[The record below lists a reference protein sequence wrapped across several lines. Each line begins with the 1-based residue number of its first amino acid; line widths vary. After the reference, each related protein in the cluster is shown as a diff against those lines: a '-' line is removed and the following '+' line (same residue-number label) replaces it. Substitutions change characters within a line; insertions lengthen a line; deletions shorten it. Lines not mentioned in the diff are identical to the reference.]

1 MPKVAIIGTGPSG
14 LAAAK
19 ALAEHQIEPVVL
31 EGALNIGGMWAGEGR
46 GAWSSDMRTNL
57 SHYSCAFSD
66 FPWPPGSEVF
76 PVRSEIIKYLTAYA
90 AEFNLLNFIHFGV
103 RVSSVRAVGAHGW
116 RLDMTYGDQQET
128 GVFDYVIM
136 ATGFFSAPYTPQFE
150 GLDRFRGEIRHA
162 AQCDSAAANRNAF
175 TGKRVLVVGAA
186 FSGTEI
192 ACQIAS
198 YAVMVT
204 VSLRRPVWFIP
215 RFVSARSGGRR
226 HPWDLV
232 FFNRSQENRL
242 LRKPHLFLAEIGGDP
257 GAVSPEL
264 AFAPGQDPP
273 TNMVVTD
280 DFLRDVAEGA
290 VRVKRTAT
298 LRFDERG
305 VIFADGA
312 RSDLDAVV
320 MCTGYTTALPLF
332 DQSVLT
338 ALDFDASD
346 QLQPTLL
353 HKQVFHPALP
363 GLFFVGHYRGPY
375 FTIMEL
381 QARWVARILAG
392 ELPPP
397 SKEAMRNGVE
407 EERSIRLAY
416 PRPQFPYADFVGL
429 ADALA
434 REVGVL
440 PKLPA
445 DHPLQPFLTRGPV
458 IAAHYRLSGPHAKP
472 MLAESMIRATP
483 APLLEI
489 ADAAASSI
497 AAECARDAP
506 AERAMSALTGLWSI
520 DRTVE
525 PGGRFAGTARFTP
538 LSDGRLLYAE
548 TGTLRL
554 PDGTELKAGNR
565 YVYTLRDG
573 AIEVTFA
580 DGGNAGAHF
589 IDIAF
594 SPTQTGVWPLQA
606 AGGHLCRLDQYD
618 AIFRLESPDRY
629 TMTYVVSGPRK
640 GYVSRSVYTRL
651 AGAPD

>member
-31 EGALNIGGMWAGEGR
+31 EGALNFGGMWAGEGR

-90 AEFNLLNFIHFGV
+90 AEFNLLKFIHFGV
-103 RVSSVRAVGAHGW
+103 QVTSVRAVGPHGW
-116 RLDMTYGDQQET
+116 RLDMVYSGQQET
-128 GVFDYVIM
+128 EVFDDVII
-136 ATGFFSAPYTPQFE
+136 ATGFFSVPYTPEFE
-150 GLDRFRGEIRHA
+150 GLGQFRGEIRHA
-162 AQCDSAAANRNAF
+162 AQCNSAAANRDAF

-192 ACQIAS
+192 ACQIAP
-198 YAVMVT
+198 YVAMVT
-204 VSLRRPVWFIP
+204 VSLRRPMWFIP
-215 RFVSARSGGRR
+215 RFVAARPGGHRY
-226 HPWDLV
+226 PYDLV
-232 FFNRSQENRL
+232 FFNRSPENRL
-242 LRKPHLFLAEIGGDP
+242 LRKPHLFLSEIGGDP
-257 GAVSPEL
+257 GTVSPEL
-264 AFAPGQDPP
+264 AFPPDQDPP
-273 TNMVVTD
+273 TNMVITD
-280 DFLRDVAEGA
+280 DFLRDVGEGI

-298 LRFDERG
+298 LCFDERG
-305 VIFADGA
+305 VIFADGT

-332 DQSVLT
+332 EKSVLT
-338 ALDFDASD
+338 TVEFEASD

-353 HKQVFHPALP
+353 HKLVFHPALP
-363 GLFFVGHYRGPY
+363 GLCFVGHYRGPY

-381 QARWVARILAG
+381 QARWIARILAG

-397 SKEAMRNGVE
+397 SEEAMRNGIE
-407 EERSIRLAY
+407 EERSIRLAN
-416 PRPQFPYADFVGL
+416 PRPQFPYGDFVGL

-440 PKLPA
+440 PKLPP
-445 DHPLQPFLTRGPV
+445 DHPLQPIVARGSV

-472 MLAESMIRATP
+472 MLAESIIRMTP
-483 APLLEI
+483 APLLETC
-489 ADAAASSI
+489 DAAASSPTP
-497 AAECARDAP
+497 ECVRDPP
-506 AERAMSALTGLWSI
+506 AERAMSVLKGRWSI

-525 PGGRFAGTARFTP
+525 PGGHFAGTARFTP
-538 LSDGRLLYAE
+538 MPDGRLLYAE

-554 PDGTELKAGNR
+554 PDGTELEGSNR
-565 YVYTLRDG
+565 YIYALRDG
-573 AIEVTFA
+573 AIDVTFA
-580 DGGNAGAHF
+580 DGGNAGVHF
-589 IDIAF
+589 IDIPF
-594 SPTQTGVWPLQA
+594 SPAQAGVWPLQS
-606 AGGHLCRLDQYD
+606 AGRHLCRLDQYD

-629 TMTYVVSGPRK
+629 TMTYVVCGPRK
-640 GYVSRSVYTRL
+640 GYVSHSVYTRL
-651 AGAPD
+651 A